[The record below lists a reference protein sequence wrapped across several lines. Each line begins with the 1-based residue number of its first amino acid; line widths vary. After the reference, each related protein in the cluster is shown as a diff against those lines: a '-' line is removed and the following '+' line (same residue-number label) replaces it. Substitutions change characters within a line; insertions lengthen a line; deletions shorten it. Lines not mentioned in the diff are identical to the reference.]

1 MKFISLMSSGID
13 SPVSTYLLSRRG
25 ENIVLVHADLGPYIE
40 GKTIETIMQL
50 AAHLKTHIS
59 GKIKIYFVP
68 HGPALSIIKEKC
80 KNKYICILCKRMLL
94 RYAEQVAA
102 NENAAAIIT
111 GDSLGQVASQTLYNI
126 RVIEQ
131 AICFPILRPLIGLD
145 KEEIIQIAKRIG
157 TYNISIIQS
166 HDCTAVPQK
175 PTTKAQLDQVLK
187 EEKKIQVDR
196 LLTHALQERKL
207 ISL

>member
-40 GKTIETIMQL
+40 GNATETIMHL

-68 HGPALSIIKEKC
+68 HAPVLSTIKKKC
-80 KNKYICILCKRMLL
+80 KNRYICILCKRMFL
-94 RYAEQVAA
+94 RFAEQLAA

-145 KEEIIQIAKRIG
+145 KEEIIRIAKRIG
-157 TYNISIIQS
+157 TYDISINQS
-166 HDCTAVPQK
+166 HGCIAVPQK
-175 PTTKAQLDQVLK
+175 PTTKAQLDQILK
-187 EEKKIQVDR
+187 EEKKIQVEK
-196 LLTHALQERKL
+196 LLTYVLQGKKV